1 MRFRTFFYILI
12 GFLGLGVVVLGA
24 YRNLALLDTP
34 FYFPGDHHVRLG
46 FVLLG
51 SGLGGFLLA
60 MYVGLI
66 REVKFRFD
74 KYRRH
79 REEVRMMAV
88 EERYYEGVQAVVEGR
103 EEDALRNFRRILESE
118 PNHFNAL
125 LKAGEVLIAKGKY
138 AEGIDY
144 HQRARQARPEDRRPL
159 YALANDYA
167 TQGDLDKAKAILQ
180 RMIEIRPRHAV
191 SAYRRLRELFMREG
205 DWGRALEVH
214 NRIER
219 LSEKGA
225 PESPKQA
232 RTGVGIRYQLAMKQ
246 LTEDKPKV
254 ALNLFQR
261 IIKEDPKFIPA
272 YIRIGEILREI
283 GDDQEAAAVWNRG
296 YDQSGSPIFL
306 TILEEHFLDR
316 EQPIEAIEAL
326 KACVA
331 RAQNDILPRFFL
343 GKLFFRLEMLDE
355 AHATLK
361 TLEGRASY
369 APTLHYLLGRISERR
384 GNFRQASEEFRKVIK
399 HLELVKLEYRCQSC
413 QQRLS
418 EWSDRC
424 PKCED
429 WNTVEIDFREDLS
442 LQELGITRAPI
453 YSQLL

>member
-1 MRFRTFFYILI
+1 MRFRTFIYLLL
-12 GFLGLGVVVLGA
+12 GFLVAGVALYGFYTNRTILDAPFILHGTHSLPIGIVIVIAGGA
-24 YRNLALLDTP
+24 GFALAI
-34 FYFPGDHHVRLG
+34 F
-46 FVLLG
+46 
-51 SGLGGFLLA
+51 
-60 MYVGLI
+60 VGLM
-66 REVKFRFD
+66 REGKFIADRW
-74 KYRRH
+74 RRK
-79 REEVRMMAV
+79 REEKRMMAI

-103 EEDALRNFRRILESE
+103 EEDALRNFRKILEQE

-125 LKAGEVLIAKGKY
+125 LKAGEVQVAKGKY

-144 HQRARQARPEDRRPL
+144 HQRARQARPEDTRPL

-167 TQGDLDKAKAILQ
+167 IQGDLDKAKAILQ

-205 DWGRALEVH
+205 DWARALEVH

-219 LSEKGA
+219 LTEKGVA
-225 PESPKQA
+225 QSPKDE
-232 RTGVGIRYQLAMKQ
+232 RTGIGIRYQLAMKQ

-261 IIKEDPKFIPA
+261 ILKEHPKFIPA
-272 YIRIGEILREI
+272 YIRVGEIMREI

-296 YDQSGSPIFL
+296 YDETGSPIFL

-331 RAQNDILPRFFL
+331 RASNDILPRFFL

-369 APTLHYLLGRISERR
+369 APTLHYLLGRINERR

-399 HLELVKLEYRCQSC
+399 HLELVKLEYRCHSC

-424 PKCED
+424 PKCEE
-429 WNTVEIDFREDLS
+429 WNSIEIDFREDLS